1 MIIATTDGTY
11 SYTRSQGSDGLGYA
25 VKNLKL
31 MNNKRSTSTL
41 GFQPKVQTGQNRYE
55 CIVDIMDL
63 EVNIRTSLLPM
74 LEYPVD
80 VDVTFD
86 ETIPLRNVTQL
97 KMVISDYDID
107 KDFQEGA
114 DLRISLKLIE
124 IVGI

>member
-63 EVNIRTSLLPM
+63 EVNLRTSLLPM
-74 LEYPVD
+74 LEYPVN

-86 ETIPLRNVTQL
+86 SNVPLRNTSIITMNIV
-97 KMVISDYDID
+97 DYDLDEII
-107 KDFQEGA
+107 QEGG
-114 DLRISLKLIE
+114 DLRIQLKLVE
-124 IVGI
+124 VVGV